1 MKIGLVLS
9 GGGARGISHLGA
21 VKALQERGIRPDI
34 ISGTSAGALAGG
46 LLAYGYP
53 PEEILEIIVGTS
65 FLRYLRP
72 TLGGNGLLRID
83 RLEAMYRQYI
93 PENTFESLKVPLVVS
108 TTDIYAGEAVFFRK
122 GELARPVLASCCL
135 PGLFAPMEY
144 EGRYLVDGGVLNNMP
159 VGPLEGQVDFIIGVH
174 CNPFKLQRPPQ
185 STREVV
191 ARSLILAVHAKTKQY
206 FEMCD
211 LLIESP
217 LLGDYTVYD
226 IGKARELYSIG
237 LRHARKVL
245 NESVALLH
253 LQEV

>member
-21 VKALQERGIRPDI
+21 VKALQERGIYSDI

-46 LLAYGYP
+46 LLAYGYEP
-53 PEEILEIIVGTS
+53 DEILEIIVRTS

-83 RLEAMYRQYI
+83 RLEGMYRQYI
-93 PENTFESLKVPLVVS
+93 PENTFESLKIPLVVS
-108 TTDIYAGEAVFFRK
+108 ATDIYAGEAVFFQS

-144 EGRYLVDGGVLNNMP
+144 EGKYLVDGGVLNNMP
-159 VGPLEGQVDFIIGVH
+159 VGPLIGKVDFMIGVH

-191 ARSLILAVHAKTKQY
+191 SRSLILAVHAKTKKL
-206 FEMCD
+206 FEKCD

-217 LLGDYTVYD
+217 LLGNYTVYD
-226 IGKARELYSIG
+226 LSKARELFAVG

-245 NESVALLH
+245 DESPALAG
-253 LQEV
+253 LQE